1 MLSPRGFYRRFY
13 VYLLKE
19 LLGLF
24 FLSVGIFTFIMVL
37 SRIGKLADL
46 VINRGVEIKDIAL
59 LIVYSSP
66 PYLTFTMPMAF
77 LLATIVVLGRLSG
90 ENEILA
96 LKASGVNLRCL
107 FVPVGALGC
116 VVMIASLLNTNL
128 LLSGS
133 AEAFRNTLLNIAKKG
148 ISIEDKEGIFND
160 SIPGVVIYI
169 DKVNTETRRLAGIII
184 SDDRDEGV
192 KQTITAAS
200 GAVNLDVSSL
210 DISFLLESGAVHR
223 WEKKTDSYRS
233 LSFTNYIFSMNLMS
247 VLPHNRELRRKPYE
261 MSTRDLARARAQAK
275 GAERYDL
282 SLELYKK
289 FSIPFASIAFILL
302 AVPLGIRHRSE
313 GKFIGVVYSL
323 LIFISYYILVAL
335 IENVGR
341 VYSLPALLV
350 TFTPDLLFS
359 AAGVYAVKRLNF
371 EQQGIAVNLLKRIS
385 ELQVAKTQ

>member
-1 MLSPRGFYRRFY
+1 MPFTLVLYRKLY
-13 VYLLKE
+13 IYLLKE
-19 LLGLF
+19 LLSLF
-24 FLSVGIFTFIMVL
+24 LLSVGIFTFIMVL
-37 SRIGKLADL
+37 SRIGKIADL
-46 VINRGVEIKDIAL
+46 VINKGVEIKDILL
-59 LIVYSSP
+59 LILYSSP

-77 LLATIVVLGRLSG
+77 LLATIVVLGRLSS

-96 LKASGVNLRCL
+96 LKANGINLRCL
-107 FVPVGALGC
+107 FIPVGTLGC
-116 VVMIASLLNTNL
+116 AVMIASLLNTNF
-128 LLSGS
+128 LLSNS

-169 DKVNTETRRLAGIII
+169 DKVNTQNRHLTGIII

-200 GAVNLDVSSL
+200 GAVNLDVTSL
-210 DISFLLESGAVHR
+210 DISFLLENGAVHR

-233 LSFTNYIFSMNLMS
+233 LTFTNYVFSMNLMN
-247 VLPHNRELRRKPYE
+247 VLPHNRELRRRPYE
-261 MSTRDLARARAQAK
+261 MSVRDLARARAQAK
-275 GAERYDL
+275 GAEYYDL

-289 FSIPFASIAFILL
+289 FSVPFASVAFILL

-323 LIFISYYILVAL
+323 AIFFSYYVLVAL
-335 IENVGR
+335 IENVR
-341 VYSLPALLV
+341 VLSVPPIIVA
-350 TFTPDLLFS
+350 FTPDLLFS
-359 AAGVYAVKRLNF
+359 AAGVYVVKRLNHE
-371 EQQGIAVNLLKRIS
+371 EQGSPLSFLKRIS